1 MMKQEKKKSLENK
14 RKTLALNN
22 GKVFI
27 NGKLVKKNILIEKG
41 IILKISEKPFTAFK
55 EINCKNKI
63 ILPGAI
69 DVHVHFRT
77 PGFENKEDWFSGS
90 LAALHGGV
98 TTVMDMPNTN
108 PPVIT
113 VKTFEN
119 KKKFIAENAIV
130 NFDIYMA
137 ATNDNINEIN
147 KIKNLRGV
155 KLYYGSTTGN
165 IILNQEDKIIELFK
179 LSKKKNFVVVAHAE
193 DETEIQSNLKKFAK
207 EKNPGVHPKIR
218 NEEAE
223 AKAIKNLLKLQK
235 KIGNKLHIAHISS
248 AKGLELIK
256 KAKKRK
262 NGNKITCET
271 TPNYLFLDSSKYPK
285 LKNLMKCNPAI
296 KSIKNRKALFNG
308 IKNKTINIVSTDHAP
323 HELSEKNKTYWN
335 SPSGIPGIE
344 TMLPLLINSVNKKEI
359 SLKRIVEIVSENPSK
374 IFNWKNKGFIKKGFS
389 ADLVIINMKKS
400 FTIKNEELFTKAQY
414 SPFNGQRIKGVI
426 ETTILRGDLFG

>member
-22 GKVFI
+22 GKAFI
-27 NGKLVKKNILIEKG
+27 NGKLIKTNILIEQGK
-41 IILKISEKPFTAFK
+41 IITLSKKPFTAFK
-55 EINCKNKI
+55 ELDCKGKI

-90 LAALHGGV
+90 LSALHGGV

-108 PPVIT
+108 PPIIT
-113 VKTFEN
+113 FKNFEN
-119 KKKFIAENAIV
+119 KKKLIAKNAIV

-137 ATNDNINEIN
+137 ATNNNLNEI
-147 KIKNLRGV
+147 KKVKNLRGV

-165 IILNQEDKIIELFK
+165 IILNEEDKIIELFK
-179 LSKKKNFVVVAHAE
+179 LAKKKNFVVVAHAE
-193 DETEIQSNLKKFAK
+193 DENEIRLNSKKFAK
-207 EKNPGVHPKIR
+207 EKNSNVHPKIR
-218 NEEAE
+218 SEEAE
-223 AKAIKNLLKLQK
+223 AKAIKNLLKLQE
-235 KIGNKLHIAHISS
+235 KIGNRLHIAHVSS
-248 AKGLELIK
+248 EKGLELIK

-271 TPNYLFLDSSKYPK
+271 TPNYLFLDSSKYSK

-296 KSIKNRKALFNG
+296 KSIKHRKALFNG
-308 IKNKTINIVSTDHAP
+308 LKNKTIDIISTDHAP
-323 HELSEKNKTYWN
+323 HELKEKNKTYWN

-359 SLKRIVEIVSENPSK
+359 SLKRIVELVSEKPSK

-389 ADLVIINMKKS
+389 ADLLIIDMKKS
-400 FTIKNEELFTKAQY
+400 FIIKNEELFTKAQY
-414 SPFNGQRIKGVI
+414 SPFNRQRIKGVI